1 MVPETSE
8 TCCVSSFRLNIW
20 DVGGQKMLRAYWRN
34 YYEQTDALLW
44 VIDSADCVRMQV
56 RWEHFG
62 PPSLLLCQGRLLQ
75 LPLGDTSQSKAP
87 CACPRCYRYF
97 NLLPCTFPC
106 A

>member
-1 MVPETSE
+1 
-8 TCCVSSFRLNIW
+8 
-20 DVGGQKMLRAYWRN
+20 MLRAYWRN

-56 RWEHFG
+56 RREHLG

-87 CACPRCYRYF
+87 LACSRCLQILQATALHLSLFLSVPLPTPR
-97 NLLPCTFPC
+97 T
-106 A
+106 